1 MIAGRIMSFAG
12 LRYYQQTTNPERA
25 KFMSDMQDKITNM
38 TTPLV
43 FFSLEF
49 NRIADDRYDALM
61 AENADLARYKPVL
74 DRMRAMKP
82 YQLSDELERF
92 LHDSLRRGR
101 ERVEQAVRRNHRG
114 AELRRGRRELASRP
128 R

>member
-1 MIAGRIMSFAG
+1 
-12 LRYYQQTTNPERA
+12 
-25 KFMSDMQDKITNM
+25 M

-74 DRMRAMKP
+74 RPDARDEALPAVGRAGTLP
-82 YQLSDELERF
+82 
-92 LHDSLRRGR
+92 
-101 ERVEQAVRRNHRG
+101 A
-114 AELRRGRRELASRP
+114 
-128 R
+128 